1 MLLWKSRKNG
11 KPTGKTDVERLVD
24 KRRVLHRN
32 RETKTFHRLSFR
44 FPQKNVETQREPLL
58 LVILEEMSRTTAA
71 ISGSLAIMSSIL
83 RMELNTVA

>member
-1 MLLWKSRKNG
+1 MFLLKSGKNG
-11 KPTGKTDVERLVD
+11 KMPGKTAVESLVD
-24 KRRVLHRN
+24 KRKVSNRN
-32 RETKTFHRLSFR
+32 RETKTFHRFSSH

-83 RMELNTVA
+83 RIELNTVA